1 MIDIH
6 AHILPNL
13 DDGSESLEESLE
25 MAELAVESGVEIMAA
40 TPHSNQ
46 MGRFENFQSVQLEQS
61 FEQLREALKREKIQL
76 QILEG
81 MEIWASDD
89 IAQKIKNKQL
99 GGINRTAYYLV
110 EFPFDA
116 DPWWIREC
124 LEEIFETGN
133 IPLIAHPERYFC
145 VQDYPEL
152 VYEWVQNGCVT
163 QMNKGSI
170 LGRFGRSVMKTTHI
184 LLKNDLISCMASDAH
199 RSYVRTP
206 YMREAKEEL
215 IRLGGYEFAWYLT
228 EKNPERIIR
237 NQQISLHGRRPEKRR
252 KYLLPVYR

>member
-61 FEQLREALKREKIQL
+61 FEQLRETLKREKIQL
-76 QILEG
+76 QILKG

-89 IAQKIKNKQL
+89 IVQKIKNKQL
-99 GGINRTAYYLV
+99 GGINGTAYYLV

-124 LEEIFETGN
+124 LEEIFEIGN

-163 QMNKGSI
+163 QMNKGSV
-170 LGRFGRSVMKTTHI
+170 LGRFGRSVMKTAHI

-199 RSYVRTP
+199 RSYMRTP

-252 KYLLPVYR
+252 KYFLPVYR

>member
-6 AHILPNL
+6 AHILPDL
-13 DDGSESLEESLE
+13 DDGSENLEESLE
-25 MAELAVESGVEIMAA
+25 MAELAVQSGVKIIVA

-46 MGRFENFQSVQLEQS
+46 MGRFENFHS
-61 FEQLREALKREKIQL
+61 EQLLEKYRQLRIALEKEKIPL
-76 QILEG
+76 HILEG
-81 MEIWASDD
+81 MEIFASEDM
-89 IAQKIKNKQL
+89 AQKIKNKQL
-99 GGINRTAYYLV
+99 SGINGSDYYLV

-124 LEEIFETGN
+124 LEEIFDIGK

-152 VYEWVQNGCVT
+152 VYEWLQNGCVT

-170 LGRFGRSVMKTTHI
+170 LGRFGKNVMKTAHV

-199 RSYVRTP
+199 RSYIRTP
-206 YMREAKEEL
+206 YMSEAKEML
-215 IRLGGYEFAWYLT
+215 LHLGGYEFTWYLT
-228 EKNPERIIR
+228 EKNPECIIKNR
-237 NQQISLHGRRPEKRR
+237 QIPLHGRKPEKRR
-252 KYLLPVYR
+252 KYFMPVHR